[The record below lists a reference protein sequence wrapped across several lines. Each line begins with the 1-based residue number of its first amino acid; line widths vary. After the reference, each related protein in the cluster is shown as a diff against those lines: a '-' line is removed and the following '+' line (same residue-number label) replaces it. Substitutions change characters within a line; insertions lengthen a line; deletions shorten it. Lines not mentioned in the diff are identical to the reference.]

1 MDGIEKPFGKMQ
13 VTRAQRIK
21 VPEAEDKDGSGK
33 VKFTKTAYQLH
44 LPFAIYADFESVLR
58 K

>member
-1 MDGIEKPFGKMQ
+1 MQ

-44 LPFAIYADFESVLR
+44 LPFAIYADFESILR

>member
-1 MDGIEKPFGKMQ
+1 MVLKNHLERCKLHG
-13 VTRAQRIK
+13 TQRIK
-21 VPEAEDKDGSGK
+21 LPEAEDKDRSGK

-44 LPFAIYADFESVLR
+44 LPSAIYADFESVLR

>member
-1 MDGIEKPFGKMQ
+1 MVLKNHLERCKLHE
-13 VTRAQRIK
+13 TQRIK
-21 VPEAEDKDGSGK
+21 LPEAEDKDGSGK

-44 LPFAIYADFESVLR
+44 LPFAIYADFESILR

>member
-1 MDGIEKPFGKMQ
+1 MVLKNYLERCKLQG
-13 VTRAQRIK
+13 TQRIK
-21 VPEAEDKDGSGK
+21 LPEAEDKDGSGK

-44 LPFAIYADFESVLR
+44 LPFDIYADFESVLR

>member
-1 MDGIEKPFGKMQ
+1 MVLKNYLERCKLQG
-13 VTRAQRIK
+13 TQRIK
-21 VPEAEDKDGSGK
+21 LPEAEDKDGSGK